1 MNVVTLAFNYSKVK
15 CVVFNITLITT
26 QTSFYSTGVLYLK
39 IRQKQWLIK
48 QCLQKC
54 SHIQPKYDSN
64 NSIR

>member
-39 IRQKQWLIK
+39 IRQKQ
-48 QCLQKC
+48 
-54 SHIQPKYDSN
+54 
-64 NSIR
+64 